1 MLSLMVMTAAQQCS
15 WIFYLFECG
24 GGGGG
29 E

>member
-1 MLSLMVMTAAQQCS
+1 MLSMVMTAAQQCS

-29 E
+29 GE